1 MKITLTGAS
10 GFIGGR
16 LVNRLLADGHT
27 LHVLGRRRAST
38 LPAPVLFTRWDALTD
53 TRVPPDA
60 LSGAD
65 AIIHL
70 AGEPVAQRWTDSA
83 RQKIRA
89 SRVRGTTQIV
99 EGVRAMDRPP
109 SVLVSASAI
118 GYYADRGDEVLTE
131 TSTPGRGFLAEL
143 CVEWEQLARE
153 VESLGVR
160 VAPVRLGIVLGP
172 DGGALKQMLT
182 PFRLGVGGR
191 IGSGRQWMSWIHVDD
206 VVGLIAFATKNA
218 KMSGPVNATAPAPVR
233 NSDFT
238 KSLAGVLH
246 RPAIFPVPE
255 FVLKIIFGEMSSVVT
270 GSQRVLPA
278 VAERAGYDFRFTDLD
293 RALADLL

>member
-1 MKITLTGAS
+1 VKITLSGAS
-10 GFIGGR
+10 GFIGPR
-16 LVNRLLADGHT
+16 LVNHLLADGHT
-27 LHVLGRRRAST
+27 LHVLGRRRPAT
-38 LPAPVLFTRWDALTD
+38 LPKSVSFTAWDALTD

-60 LSGAD
+60 LRAAD

-70 AGEPVAQRWTDSA
+70 AGEPVAQRWTDNA
-83 RQKIRA
+83 KQKIRA

-109 SVLVSASAI
+109 SALISASAI
-118 GYYADRGDEVLTE
+118 GYYADRGEEVLTE
-131 TSTPGRGFLAEL
+131 SSTPGSGFLAEL
-143 CVEWEQLARE
+143 CVEWERLARD
-153 VESLGVR
+153 VEPLGVR

-206 VVGLIAFATKNA
+206 VVGLIAFATKSTKIN
-218 KMSGPVNATAPAPVR
+218 GPLNATAPAPVR

-238 KSLAGVLH
+238 KSLARVLH

-255 FVLKIIFGEMSSVVT
+255 FVLQIVCGEMASVVT

-278 VAERAGYDFRFTDLD
+278 AAERAGYDFRFTNLD
-293 RALADLL
+293 KALADLL